1 MEQIVREC
9 FPNSMLVTDRLHVMK
24 NVLEYLLAIRTRCKT
39 AIKKKLLDDEKLS
52 KER

>member
-24 NVLEYLLAIRTRCKT
+24 NVLEDLLAIRTRCKT
-39 AIKKKLLDDEKLS
+39 AIKKKVLDEEKLA
-52 KER
+52 KES